1 MESWRETVQYSEQ
14 RLMCARW
21 TDYANAGQVLP
32 SAAFERTLERSYA
45 EENLTRALLPR
56 RQTAASHGL
65 WRTRF
70 NFYSDSV
77 WLVYVC
83 VCVGGGGGNVFISSH
98 DFQVFEILK
107 RITCDCREQK
117 GQSWKKQAKLW
128 WNDWRAWQA
137 TKQRREERQTHKR
150 GELKLTVCTWCVPED
165 PWFTHTSCQSA
176 AGFWICGL
184 ELDWMVWGG
193 SHDTRRTWCRWV
205 PKRKAAPCWACLCST
220 TPEVFRR
227 SSLPHYEM
235 VLKEKHVRHRWK
247 FRRLCF
253 QLSSDFTGG
262 K

>member
-1 MESWRETVQYSEQ
+1 MQ
-14 RLMCARW
+14 M
-21 TDYANAGQVLP
+21 QVRFYHQQLL
-32 SAAFERTLERSYA
+32 SGHLSDRTLRKIWP
-45 EENLTRALLPR
+45 ALCYPDDKLQPH
-56 RQTAASHGL
+56 TGFEGHVLISTL
-65 WRTRF
+65 IVF
-70 NFYSDSV
+70 DLYM
-77 WLVYVC
+77 C